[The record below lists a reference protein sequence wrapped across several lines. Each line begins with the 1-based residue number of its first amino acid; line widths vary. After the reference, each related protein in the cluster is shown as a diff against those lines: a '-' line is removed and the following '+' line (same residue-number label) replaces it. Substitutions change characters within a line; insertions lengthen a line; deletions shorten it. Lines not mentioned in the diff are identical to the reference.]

1 MEYHKGIQEGREQEI
16 RRLSNPSRSESRYT
30 HIMISK
36 SSQNKEAIVVDHCY
50 ISLTLHLE
58 RYICIV
64 KQLQLDIFPNRSCPL
79 CPLSSFIGLPIAIHV
94 FISSCSRNT
103 CPLMSRL
110 LAPSSGTRT
119 EEGTRTV
126 NLVSDLYRSATSVLV
141 LPTALEVWDRGF

>member
-1 MEYHKGIQEGREQEI
+1 MEYHKGIQKGREQEI
-16 RRLSNPSRSESRYT
+16 RRLSNPSRSGSRYT

-50 ISLTLHLE
+50 ITLTSHLE
-58 RYICIV
+58 RSIRIV
-64 KQLQLDIFPNRSCPL
+64 EQLDIFPNRSCPL
-79 CPLSSFIGLPIAIHV
+79 CPLSSFIGLPIAIPV